1 MLIMDASRYYLDP
14 MPKSKSKRVR
24 RQPPPKAKPKRS
36 PPWVGALFFTLLM
49 AGIITIVAHYLG
61 GAARAYQLW
70 VGLGLIAGS
79 FVVATQWH

>member
-1 MLIMDASRYYLDP
+1 MKAAVTISTL

-24 RQPPPKAKPKRS
+24 RQPPPKPKPKQS
-36 PPWVGALFFTLLM
+36 PPWVGALFVTLLL

-61 GAARAYQLW
+61 GATRAYQLW

-79 FVVATQWH
+79 FMVATQWH